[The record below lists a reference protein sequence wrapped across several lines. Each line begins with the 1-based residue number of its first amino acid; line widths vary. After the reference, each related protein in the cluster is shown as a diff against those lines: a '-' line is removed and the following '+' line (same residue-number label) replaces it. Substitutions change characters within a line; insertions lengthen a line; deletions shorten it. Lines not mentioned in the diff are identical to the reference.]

1 MKFLTIADL
10 VIMGLGCVCLAAW
23 WILLLA
29 SKQYDRM
36 FEPLDEKEYPLKE
49 IYGTG
54 YTVMQLLHYPYKSKF
69 DRKLRTEL
77 SVLYE
82 EKYVEYYLRITYAQ
96 SISLAM
102 IVLLFAF
109 VLYGLSQDLAIF
121 AICVMMSGLCVYYF
135 MTLASEKIS
144 KRSEELL
151 GDFSEVVSKLALLTN
166 AGMIMREAW
175 NEVAFA
181 NQEKTLYKE
190 MQVACSDMNNGIS
203 EAEAIRL
210 FGVRCVIP
218 EIKKFASTIIQGI
231 EKGNSE
237 LAIMLQVQS
246 AEVWMMKQQ
255 MVRRKG
261 AQANTKLMIPMFIM
275 FIGILIMIVVPVFTN
290 LGV

>member
-1 MKFLTIADL
+1 MRFITLADWI
-10 VIMGLGCVCLAAW
+10 IMGLGCVCLGGW
-23 WILLLA
+23 WILLLN
-29 SKQYDRM
+29 SKQYNQM

-49 IYGTG
+49 MYGTG
-54 YTVMQLLHYPYKSKF
+54 YAVMEMIHYQYKSKF
-69 DRKLRTEL
+69 DRKLRTDL
-77 SVLYE
+77 SVLYDE
-82 EKYVEYYLRITYAQ
+82 RYVEYYLRVTYAQ

-102 IVLLFAF
+102 IVLLFSF

-121 AICVMMSGLCVYYF
+121 AICIMMSGLSIYYF
-135 MTLASEKIS
+135 MTLAGEKIG

-151 GDFSEVVSKLALLTN
+151 SDFSEVVSKLALLTN

-175 NEVAFA
+175 NEVAYT
-181 NQEKTLYKE
+181 NNDKTIYKE
-190 MQVACSDMNNGIS
+190 MQAACVDMNNGIS
-203 EAEAIRL
+203 EAEAVRL

-218 EIKKFASTIIQGI
+218 EIKKFSSTIIQGI